1 MTELAAAGTART
13 DHQDAGGTALL
24 DLRDALRAAAAGD
37 FAVRLDSRTGG
48 PAGEA
53 GMAFNA
59 LVARNAALT
68 AELTRMAQAIGRDAR
83 MTERAPLDGVEGGW
97 AQALGAVNGLVD
109 DLVRPTTEVARVI
122 AAVAEGDLSQK
133 MALTSRASR
142 SAGSSRGSARS
153 STPWWPSCRPS
164 PTRSSVWRARPARRA
179 ASAAGRRSRASRA
192 RGRTSRRT

>member
-1 MTELAAAGTART
+1 
-13 DHQDAGGTALL
+13 
-24 DLRDALRAAAAGD
+24 
-37 FAVRLDSRTGG
+37 VRLDARAPGA
-48 PAGEA
+48 AGEA
-53 GMAFNA
+53 GAAFNA

-68 AELTRMAQAIGRDAR
+68 AELTRMAQVIGRDGR

-133 MALTSRASR
+133 MALTIEGQPFRGEFAR
-142 SAGSSRGSARS
+142 IGSIVK
-153 STPWWPSCRPS
+153 PWWPSCRPS
-164 PTRSSVWRARPARRA
+164 PTRSRVWRARSARRA